1 MSLTK
6 PFGSKVSARVNRII
20 RRLRVKELARVPRMN
35 RSATIGVAAIVV
47 LVTAMVFA
55 SHESSARKDVK
66 QAPRAAANTPAA
78 ESAAQP
84 SADKS
89 TPVTIAGCLERDD
102 QTFRL
107 KDTAGADAPKAR
119 SWKSGFLKK
128 GSASIAVVD
137 AANRLKLNNYVGQ
150 RVSLTGTLVDREM
163 HPRLLQRVAPSC
175 ASGKPAKSDA
185 L

>member
-6 PFGSKVSARVNRII
+6 PFGSNVSARFNRII

-84 SADKS
+84 SAEGHGRR
-89 TPVTIAGCLERDD
+89 GCAEGAQLE
-102 QTFRL
+102 
-107 KDTAGADAPKAR
+107 
-119 SWKSGFLKK
+119 
-128 GSASIAVVD
+128 V
-137 AANRLKLNNYVGQ
+137 
-150 RVSLTGTLVDREM
+150 RVSEEGLGLDRGRRCGE
-163 HPRLLQRVAPSC
+163 
-175 ASGKPAKSDA
+175 PAEA
-185 L
+185 E